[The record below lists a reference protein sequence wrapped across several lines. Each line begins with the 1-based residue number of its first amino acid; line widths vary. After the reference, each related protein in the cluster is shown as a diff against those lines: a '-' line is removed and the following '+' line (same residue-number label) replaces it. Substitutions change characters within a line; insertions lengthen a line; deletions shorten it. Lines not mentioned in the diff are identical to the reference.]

1 MSCEKNGNKAAAAG
15 ASAGIPKTSSK
26 LSNVTGTILSR
37 VRQVH
42 DWFGGYLLVLADGT
56 KLPTGRQ
63 YREVVLQ
70 RLHALR

>member
-1 MSCEKNGNKAAAAG
+1 VN
-15 ASAGIPKTSSK
+15 
-26 LSNVTGTILSR
+26 LSR